1 MRQGLFDKFIEILSA
16 PVGLDVS
23 ESVSNDTAIGNSES
37 PGVPLLESAVLDV
50 PSGDK
55 ENVLSG
61 SPNSDIADIA
71 KVSPE
76 ITQQFSVLDLQ
87 KQTAADNMNTM
98 LRNASSAI
106 FNKPCTGNSSLYG
119 CGLSYLRSKLEEHYS
134 DEGKCFNKLS
144 IRLIGEQAIVLARHC
159 YRLIDC
165 LASDN
170 ETEGEKLKRL
180 ALSKIAEYLRNAGA
194 LFNKIHVQCLGE
206 IDQLHESAN
215 ITSILLVLFFPESI
229 NVTVWTVAY
238 AIPYHARKLYDKYG
252 IGFGILSLQAKE
264 SKHAGLKAELYLTNR
279 SRKCDNNGKW
289 WQIMRANYVR
299 SFYLP
304 EHQPSPSS
312 YTSHF
317 QSRKSPHCDDPFYCD
332 CGRKKATVQHTHCTV
347 CLDARHVVECAQ
359 HQKLSSEVVAILK
372 PIACIYVT
380 NDFQIQQG

>member
-1 MRQGLFDKFIEILSA
+1 LSA

-37 PGVPLLESAVLDV
+37 PGVPFLESAVLDV

-61 SPNSDIADIA
+61 SPSSDIADIA

-98 LRNASSAI
+98 LRNTSSAI
-106 FNKPCTGNSSLYG
+106 FNKTCTGNSSVYG

-134 DEGKCFNKLS
+134 DEGKRFNKLS

-206 IDQLHESAN
+206 IDQLDEFCQHYFN
-215 ITSILLVLFFPESI
+215 MLVLFFPESI

-264 SKHAGLKAELYLTNR
+264 SKHAGLKAELSLTNR

-317 QSRKSPHCDDPFYCD
+317 QSRKSPHCDDPFY
-332 CGRKKATVQHTHCTV
+332 
-347 CLDARHVVECAQ
+347 L
-359 HQKLSSEVVAILK
+359 
-372 PIACIYVT
+372 
-380 NDFQIQQG
+380 